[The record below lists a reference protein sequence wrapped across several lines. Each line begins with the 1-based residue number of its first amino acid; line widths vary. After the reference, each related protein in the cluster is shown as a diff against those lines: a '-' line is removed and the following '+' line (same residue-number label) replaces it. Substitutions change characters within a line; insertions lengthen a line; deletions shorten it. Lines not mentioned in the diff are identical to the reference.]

1 MPPAR
6 PDVLPHSPLPV
17 YPQGAW
23 GRLLRAVARLG
34 RAPFSLRLALGSGFF
49 GLALWSRFA
58 LGDDLPTGFPFL
70 TFFPAVLMTAA
81 LLGLG
86 PALLVSLLSVLSA
99 WYWFLKPVE
108 GFSFGSPELIA
119 VGFFSAILLIDCL
132 VIHGLKTALMRVSL
146 AERRYRRAQA
156 ELLEREVM
164 LRAADAQKDVFL
176 ATLAHELRNPLAPIR
191 SAAELIRL
199 RQPGDEPIRH
209 AGAVIERQVMHMSH
223 LVDDLLDVSRLTRGT
238 IELRSRVLDLRGV
251 TAHAIETLKPVI
263 DMAGLQLTQHISA
276 EPVLVQGDATRLGQ
290 CVMNLLTNAAKFTPR
305 GGSISLQLS
314 QHGGWARVEVQ
325 DSGLGIEE
333 ANLERIFELFVQ
345 ERPSGL
351 NGHSGLGLGLA
362 ITRKLAM
369 LHGGSVVASSLGR
382 GKGSSF
388 WLDLPTCPA
397 AASTPLPKVPAP
409 QSVPQPEPAKAGT
422 AAHHNPVSM
431 GPGQPQRGSLLV
443 IEDNADAAD
452 LLGQILQLHGFTA
465 RLAHTGEAGLAMAG
479 QAMPDAVLLDIGLPD
494 LDGYDVCRRLRGMPQ
509 GQQPVVIALTG
520 WGTGADRER
529 ASEAGCDAHLTKP
542 ADPDA
547 LLALLDELLQAR
559 TPAAQPA

>member
-1 MPPAR
+1 M
-6 PDVLPHSPLPV
+6 LS
-17 YPQGAW
+17 
-23 GRLLRAVARLG
+23 AVAWLG
-34 RAPFSLRLALGSGFF
+34 RAPAALRFSLGISFF

-58 LGDDLPTGFPFL
+58 LAGDLPAGFPFL

-86 PALLVSLLSVLSA
+86 PALLASALSVLAA
-99 WYWFLKPVE
+99 WYWFLKPVP

-119 VGFFSAILLIDCL
+119 VGFFSVILLIDCL

-199 RQPGDEPIRH
+199 RQTGDEPIRH
-209 AGAVIERQVMHMSH
+209 AGAVIERQVKHMSH

-238 IELRSRVLDLRGV
+238 IELRPRALDLRSV

-263 DMAGLQLTQHISA
+263 DAAGLHFTQHISP

-305 GGSISLQLS
+305 GGSVKLQLS
-314 QHGGWARVEVQ
+314 QQSGTARLEVC
-325 DSGLGIEE
+325 DTGLGID
-333 ANLERIFELFVQ
+333 ADNLERIFDLFVQ

-351 NGHSGLGLGLA
+351 HGHSGLGLGLA
-362 ITRKLAM
+362 ITRKLAT
-369 LHGGSVVASSLGR
+369 LHGGSVVAISQGR
-382 GKGSSF
+382 DKGSNF
-388 WLDLPTCPA
+388 RLELPTCPA
-397 AASTPLPKVPAP
+397 TTPTPASEPAPEPKAIPARAKASAAATPLPVF
-409 QSVPQPEPAKAGT
+409 ST
-422 AAHHNPVSM
+422 ASDR
-431 GPGQPQRGSLLV
+431 PQRGHLLV
-443 IEDNADAAD
+443 IEDNTDAAD
-452 LLGQILQLHGFTA
+452 LLGQILQLHGFSA
-465 RLAHTGEAGLAMAG
+465 RLAHTGESGLAMAE

-494 LDGYDVCRRLRGMPQ
+494 LDGYDVCRRLRSMPQ
-509 GQQPVVIALTG
+509 GQRPVVIALTG

-529 ASEAGCDAHLTKP
+529 SSEAGCDAHLTKP

-547 LLALLDELLQAR
+547 LLALLDDLLQAR